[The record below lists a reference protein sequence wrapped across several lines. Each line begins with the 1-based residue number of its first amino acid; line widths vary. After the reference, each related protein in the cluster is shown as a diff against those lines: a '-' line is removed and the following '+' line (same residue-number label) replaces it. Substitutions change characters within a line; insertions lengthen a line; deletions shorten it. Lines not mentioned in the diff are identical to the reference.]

1 MSMQKA
7 VDDMCNCKQN
17 AGFPTYCP
25 VHRATSVCG
34 QYVKDG
40 LSCTR
45 PLNHTGRCRNALG
58 SSPLTQIEYDSK
70 LAISVALESVEQS
83 IRTIQGDV
91 REAIKQALAAQSL
104 ADMQSRVKEIAR
116 LLGIDLTN

>member
-40 LSCTR
+40 LSW
-45 PLNHTGRCRNALG
+45 
-58 SSPLTQIEYDSK
+58 IEYDSK